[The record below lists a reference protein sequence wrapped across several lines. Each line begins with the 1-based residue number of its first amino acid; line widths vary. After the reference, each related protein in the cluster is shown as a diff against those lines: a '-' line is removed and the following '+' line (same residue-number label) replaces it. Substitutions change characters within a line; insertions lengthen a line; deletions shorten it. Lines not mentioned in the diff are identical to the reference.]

1 MSELVG
7 RSGDVPAKKV
17 PGKKAAAKKAP
28 GKKAAAKK
36 APGKKAAAKK
46 APGKKAAAKKAP
58 GKKAAG
64 KKVPGKKA
72 AAKKAP
78 GKKASGNRP
87 FDGFAASHFEE
98 AGVPPRMKVPELPAP
113 PDDPLAVLELD
124 EVHTE
129 ADLNRAWRRYAAR
142 HHPDRGGD
150 ALTFT
155 RGRLAYEELLARR

>member
-1 MSELVG
+1 MSDLVG
-7 RSGDVPAKKV
+7 RGGDVPAKKA
-17 PGKKAAAKKAP
+17 PSKKAAAKKV
-28 GKKAAAKK
+28 
-36 APGKKAAAKK
+36 
-46 APGKKAAAKKAP
+46 PGKKAAAKKAP

-78 GKKASGNRP
+78 GKKAAGKKVPGKKAAAKKAPGKKAPGKKTS
-87 FDGFAASHFEE
+87 DGFASSRFDENDA
-98 AGVPPRMKVPELPAP
+98 PPRMKVPELPAP
-113 PDDPLAVLELD
+113 PTDPLSVLGLG

-150 ALTFT
+150 AVTFT

>member
-7 RSGDVPAKKV
+7 RGGDVP
-17 PGKKAAAKKAP
+17 AKKAP

-46 APGKKAAAKKAP
+46 APGKKAAAKKLPGKKAAAKKVP

-78 GKKASGNRP
+78 GKKAS
-87 FDGFAASHFEE
+87 DGFASSHFDEND
-98 AGVPPRMKVPELPAP
+98 APPRMKVPELPAP
-113 PDDPLAVLELD
+113 PTDPLSVLGLG

>member
-7 RSGDVPAKKV
+7 RGGNVPAKKAPGKKAAAKKV
-17 PGKKAAAKKAP
+17 PGKKAAAKKVPGKKAAAKKVPGKKVPGKKAP

-36 APGKKAAAKK
+36 APGRS
-46 APGKKAAAKKAP
+46 
-58 GKKAAG
+58 
-64 KKVPGKKA
+64 
-72 AAKKAP
+72 
-78 GKKASGNRP
+78 ASSGSAY
-87 FDGFAASHFEE
+87 FAE
-98 AGVPPRMKVPELPAP
+98 ADAPPRMKVPRLPAP
-113 PDDPLAVLELD
+113 PNDPLAVLGLD
-124 EVHTE
+124 EVHTV

>member
-7 RSGDVPAKKV
+7 RGGDVPAKKAPSKKAAAKKAPGKKAPGKKAAAKKV

-28 GKKAAAKK
+28 GKKV
-36 APGKKAAAKK
+36 
-46 APGKKAAAKKAP
+46 P

-72 AAKKAP
+72 VSKKAPGKKAP
-78 GKKASGNRP
+78 GKKAS
-87 FDGFAASHFEE
+87 DGFASSRFDENGA
-98 AGVPPRMKVPELPAP
+98 PPRMRMPELPAP
-113 PDDPLAVLELD
+113 PSDPLSVLGLD

-150 ALTFT
+150 AVTFT

>member
-7 RSGDVPAKKV
+7 RGGDVPAKKAPSKKAAAKKV
-17 PGKKAAAKKAP
+17 PGKKAAAKKVPGKKAAAKKVPGKKGAAKKAP

-36 APGKKAAAKK
+36 APRKK
-46 APGKKAAAKKAP
+46 APGKKT
-58 GKKAAG
+58 
-64 KKVPGKKA
+64 
-72 AAKKAP
+72 
-78 GKKASGNRP
+78 S
-87 FDGFAASHFEE
+87 DGFASSRFDENDA
-98 AGVPPRMKVPELPAP
+98 PPRMKVPELPAP
-113 PDDPLAVLELD
+113 PTDPLSVLGLG

-150 ALTFT
+150 AVTFT